1 VSAELAMRLIEMG
14 IRDERVLRAMAAI
27 RRSLFVPESLRAEAE
42 ADRPLAIGFGQ
53 TISQPYIVAFMS
65 EWLRLSGTEH
75 VLEIGT
81 GSGYQT
87 AILSELAREV
97 DSIEIIPE
105 LSDQA
110 AEVLFGTLQLANVR
124 LEIGDGTLGW
134 PDRAPYDR
142 IVVTAA
148 PETIPDVLLQQLSPG
163 GRMVIP
169 VGDPAAVQTLKVI
182 DLGGDL
188 VPVIQDVLPVR
199 FVPMTGGLGAS

>member
-1 VSAELAMRLIEMG
+1 MRLIEMG

>member
-1 VSAELAMRLIEMG
+1 MRLIERG

-27 RRSLFVPESLRAEAE
+27 QRSLFVPESLHAEAE
-42 ADRPLAIGFGQ
+42 ADRPLPIGFGQ

-199 FVPMTGGLGAS
+199 FVPMTGGLGAG